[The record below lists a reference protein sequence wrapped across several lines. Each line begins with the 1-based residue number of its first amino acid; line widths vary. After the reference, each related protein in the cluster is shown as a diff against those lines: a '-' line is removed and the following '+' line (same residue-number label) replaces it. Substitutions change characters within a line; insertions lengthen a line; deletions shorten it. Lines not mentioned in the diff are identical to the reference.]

1 MFEEPIVKV
10 EVRENEILD
19 KCYKIAVE
27 KLEQITSEILN
38 TYDDVDVQLN
48 SIYLILR
55 IMYTLFD
62 VMLTKVCYEN
72 LGDPIL
78 LRANKSVLNI
88 ISEKLV
94 YDSIVELQ
102 KSKK

>member
-1 MFEEPIVKV
+1 MFETPLVKV
-10 EVRENEILD
+10 EVNENEILS

-55 IMYTLFD
+55 IMCSLFD
-62 VMLTKVCYEN
+62 VILTKICYEN
-72 LGDPIL
+72 LGNPIL

-88 ISEKLV
+88 VAEKIA
-94 YDSIVELQ
+94 YDVIVFQ
-102 KSKK
+102 K